1 MHLRFYGN
9 LTLLSMRIFNVF
21 LQFGCF
27 INRAKQVRELLNK
40 HFEEEVENNYHIFNN
55 KGPERSRLL
64 HNRLRTCIFKLHLNY
79 VFSLTVEEFD
89 LKKKVCT

>member
-1 MHLRFYGN
+1 M
-9 LTLLSMRIFNVF
+9 
-21 LQFGCF
+21 
-27 INRAKQVRELLNK
+27 RELLNK

-89 LKKKVCT
+89 LKKISLYMKFPEKWLLDSD